1 MKKGFEMHT
10 LHKKKNLA
18 LLIAAAS
25 GISSAVYAETNVTDS
40 GADNV
45 ETVVIV
51 GKATNTEVSSAEL
64 EAYQANDLS
73 DIFRLTPS
81 VSVGGGASGLA
92 QKIYIRGLE
101 DSMINVTVDG
111 APQTSTL
118 FHHIGRVTIDPA
130 LLNEVEVQAGAGEAT
145 SGAGAIGGSIR
156 FRTKDINDLLDSD
169 STSGW
174 RLKASHFSNDGEQ
187 YSATVYGRLSDTWG
201 ILGYYN
207 LNDLNNA
214 QDGDGEELDGTAAN
228 QDLAFFKVSGEIGDN
243 QHLSLSYEK
252 RNEEGEFARWPNWT
266 PAEGAPLNEGKGDR
280 ETFVTNY
287 LLTQN
292 DMLNL
297 EVTAYHTQSGF
308 ERELFTWRSDITSYG
323 FDVRNSSAFDI
334 HRITYG
340 IDFRDDEVKS
350 GTFDGDSEYKEEG
363 QVLGLYAQVHSYI
376 TDALVFSYGL
386 RWDDYE
392 FEQLIENED
401 GDPLAATD
409 SSKASFNVGFDYNIT
424 DELMFSLGYAEAS
437 RGKEVS
443 DGFNVWGTTIDPDL
457 KPETVANTEAAIEYS
472 TEDLYAK
479 VAIYRSVIDDV
490 IFDQNSGAVFYENVG
505 TVETQGL
512 EAEVGYRVNAD
523 LEVYLGFSSMDAV
536 LDPADGVYSADYG
549 ELDLNA
555 YEYGALGT
563 SRGNTWNFNLNY
575 YLTTDVTFGWNVT
588 YVQSLNDLDVLHRSV
603 ELGWID
609 EPQTIDKP
617 AYVVHDVY
625 AEWLPVEHLQV
636 NLAVINL
643 FDKTYRDHSSVGD
656 YTAIPGWE
664 IVSGYNEPGRD
675 VRLSATLIF

>member
-1 MKKGFEMHT
+1 MHT

-363 QVLGLYAQVHSYI
+363 QVLGLYAQVHSYV

-409 SSKASFNVGFDYNIT
+409 SSEASFNVGFDYNIT

>member
-1 MKKGFEMHT
+1 MHT

-81 VSVGGGASGLA
+81 VSVGGGASGIA

>member
-1 MKKGFEMHT
+1 MHT

-81 VSVGGGASGLA
+81 VSVGGGASGIA

-363 QVLGLYAQVHSYI
+363 QVLGLYAQVHSYV
-376 TDALVFSYGL
+376 TDALVVSYGL